1 MTYKSTYSLWFF
13 LLVLINSTAAQDPY
27 FSQFY
32 ANRVYL
38 NPAYAGFDPGTT
50 VLLNYRNQ
58 WPGVPDGD
66 VGASPTSYRTLN
78 ATADFRLPCF
88 PGPRNFSVGLAG
100 SVFHD
105 DAGRAPLVTQ
115 GAGVAVSAAKRLLS
129 GGYGRKIKYFDIRLG
144 AQLSAM
150 QRRINGDFFIYS
162 SQLDPYI
169 GLINEPEVLNLR
181 SRIYPN
187 LNVGL
192 MFNFGNERFVFSAG
206 GSSSN
211 VLEPDQALY
220 DAPSK
225 DRLLRR
231 YTGHLGLT
239 AEMTNSVS
247 LSPHLRADFQS
258 GADLGLFSGGMYL
271 QSDRMYGG
279 VFYQWNRNLLAQT
292 VPGNTQVMNV
302 NHLIFQFGVDIQSI
316 VDIGNR
322 DRLQNRFVLGVT
334 YDFTM
339 GGLNQRDTQ
348 GGLEFAVRMYF
359 DGGKNR
365 SCLEDRKYLHRRCP
379 ILSH

>member
-1 MTYKSTYSLWFF
+1 MKRFTVPFF
-13 LLVLINSTAAQDPY
+13 ICLLCFLGDIGAQDPY

-88 PGPRNFSVGLAG
+88 QGPRNFSVGLAG

-115 GAGVAVSAAKRLLS
+115 GAGVAFSAAKRLIR
-129 GGYGRKIKYFDIRLG
+129 GGYKRQIKYFDIRLG

-192 MFNFGNERFVFSAG
+192 MFNFGNDRFAFSAG

-239 AEMTNSVS
+239 ADLTNNFS

-271 QSDRMYGG
+271 QSDQMYGG
-279 VFYQWNRNLLAQT
+279 LFYQWNRNLLLQT
-292 VPGNTQVMNV
+292 VPGNAQVTNV
-302 NHLIFQFGVDIQSI
+302 NHLIFQFGVDLQSI
-316 VDIGNR
+316 IDIGNR
-322 DRLQNRFVLGVT
+322 DRLKNRFILGVT

-339 GGLNQRDTQ
+339 GGLNQRNTQ
-348 GGLEFAVRMYF
+348 GGLEFAVRMFF
-359 DGGKNR
+359 DGGLSRN
-365 SCLEDRKYLHRRCP
+365 CLEDRRNQHKRCP